1 LLYIL
6 KSAMALFKINLN
18 KKFIME
24 RDYPLEKVRNIGI
37 IAHIDAGKTTTTE
50 RVLFYTGVSH
60 KIGEVHDGET
70 TTDWMEQERE
80 RGITITSA
88 AVTCFW
94 TPTYALTDKTK
105 KHRFNIIDTPGHID
119 FTVEVKRSLRVLDG
133 AVVVFDGVAGV
144 EPQSETNWRYA
155 DEAKVPRI
163 CFVNK
168 LDRIGADF
176 EHSYATILD
185 RLTKKAVRMQI
196 PIGLEDKHE
205 GVVDLLNMK
214 AYYFEGEMGNQVIE
228 KEIPAEMKAEAEKY
242 HSELIE
248 KIVEQDDGAMND
260 YLEGK
265 IPDMATLKK
274 LLRKG
279 VIANEIFPV
288 YAGSALKNKG
298 VQLVLDGVVD
308 YLPSPL
314 DIPPIPGTD
323 PNNDDAP
330 AVRHASDTEPFAAL
344 AFKVATDPFVGQLIF
359 FRVYSGTLSSGSYV
373 YNPRTRNKER
383 IGRILRMHAND
394 REEVKKVYAGEIAA
408 AVGLKDTITSDTI
421 CDEEKP
427 IELNRIVFPEPVI
440 NLRIEPKTKA
450 DQEKMGMALNR
461 LAQEDPTFKVST
473 DQETGETII
482 AGMGE
487 LHLEIIVDRMKRE
500 FTVEA
505 NVGKPQVAYRETI
518 VGEADAE
525 GKYIKQS
532 GGRGNYGH
540 VKIKIKPMKILTKE
554 EAEKLPKNTKRS
566 EGFEFVNNIKG
577 GVIPQ
582 EYISPC
588 EKGFKEGLDR
598 GVLAGFKIVN
608 VSVDLWDGSYHEVD
622 SNEMAFKIAA
632 SMAVQDACKRAKPV
646 ILEPMMKVEVVTP
659 EKFMGDVTG
668 NLSSK
673 RGIIEGMEDRGMNK
687 VLNAIV
693 PLSEMFGYMT
703 GLRSMTEGRA
713 SFTME
718 FLRYD
723 IVPNNVAETIIS
735 ARK

>member
-1 LLYIL
+1 
-6 KSAMALFKINLN
+6 
-18 KKFIME
+18 ME
-24 RDYPLEKVRNIGI
+24 RDYPLEKVRNFGI
-37 IAHIDAGKTTTTE
+37 IAHIDAGKTTTSE
-50 RVLFYTGVSH
+50 RVLYYTGSQH
-60 KIGEVHDGET
+60 NIGEVHEGET

-80 RGITITSA
+80 RGITITA
-88 AVTCFW
+88 AAITCFW
-94 TPTYALTDKTK
+94 SPTYAKEDKSK
-105 KHRFNIIDTPGHID
+105 KVRFNIIDTPGHID
-119 FTVEVKRSLRVLDG
+119 FTAEVKRSLRVLDG

-155 DEAKVPRI
+155 DEANVPRI
-163 CFVNK
+163 CFINK
-168 LDRIGADF
+168 LDRSGASF
-176 EHSYATILD
+176 EHSYKTILE
-185 RLTKKAVRMQI
+185 RLSKKAVRMQI

-205 GVVDLLNMK
+205 GVIDLLKMK
-214 AYYFEGEMGNQVIE
+214 AYYFEGEMGNQVVE
-228 KEIPAEMKAEAEKY
+228 KEIPQEYKVEAEKY

-248 KIVEQDDGAMND
+248 KIVETDDATMTA

-265 IPDMATLKK
+265 IPDNVTLKIMM
-274 LLRKG
+274 RKA
-279 VIANEIFPV
+279 VIANLIFPV
-288 YAGSALKNKG
+288 FAGSALKNKG
-298 VQLVLDGVVD
+298 VQLVLDAVVD
-308 YLPSPL
+308 YLPAPT
-314 DIPPIPGTD
+314 DIPPIEGTNPD
-323 PNNDDAP
+323 TDEKM
-330 AVRHASDTEPFAAL
+330 VRHASDSEPFSAL

-359 FRVYSGTLSSGSYV
+359 FRVYSGTLTAGSYV

-421 CDEEKP
+421 CDENNP
-427 IELNRIVFPEPVI
+427 IELYRIVFPEPVI
-440 NLRIEPKTKA
+440 SLRIEPKTKA

-518 VGEADAE
+518 TGTAEVE

-540 VKIKIKPMKILTKE
+540 VRIRVKPMDMNVLPE
-554 EAEKLPKNTKRS
+554 DVPKNTKRTKD
-566 EGFEFVNNIKG
+566 FEFVNTIRG

-582 EYISPC
+582 EYIPAV
-588 EKGFKEGLDR
+588 EKGLKEGLDR
-598 GVLAGFKIVN
+598 GVLAGFKLVN
-608 VSVDLWDGSYHEVD
+608 VSVDLYDGSYHEVD
-622 SNEMAFKIAA
+622 SNETAFKIAA
-632 SMAVQDACKRAKPV
+632 SMAVQDGARRARPV
-646 ILEPMMKVEVVTP
+646 ILEPMMKVEVITP
-659 EKFMGDVTG
+659 DKFMGDVTG

-673 RGIIEGMEDRGMNK
+673 RGLIEGMEDRGMNK
-687 VLNAIV
+687 VVKAVV
-693 PLSEMFGYMT
+693 PLSEMFGFMT
-703 GLRSMTEGRA
+703 SLRSMTEGRA
-713 SFTME
+713 GFNME

-723 IVPNNVAETIIS
+723 IVPQNVADEIIKT
-735 ARK
+735 RK

>member
-1 LLYIL
+1 
-6 KSAMALFKINLN
+6 
-18 KKFIME
+18 ME

-50 RVLFYTGVSH
+50 RVLYYTGVSH

-94 TPTYALTDKTK
+94 TPTYAGNDKNK

-163 CFVNK
+163 CFINK
-168 LDRIGADF
+168 LDRIGASF

-185 RLTKKAVRMQI
+185 RLNRSAIRMQI
-196 PIGLEDKHE
+196 PIGLEEKHE
-205 GVVDLLNMK
+205 GVVDLLRMK
-214 AYYFEGEMGNQVIE
+214 AYYFEGDMGNKVIE
-228 KEIPAEMKAEAEKY
+228 KEIPEDLKADAEKY
-242 HSELIE
+242 HNELIE
-248 KIVEQDDGAMND
+248 KIVEQDDALMTE
-260 YLEGK
+260 YLDGK
-265 IPDMATLKK
+265 VPDIEILKK
-274 LLRKG
+274 TLRKA
-279 VIANEIFPV
+279 VIDNAIFPV
-288 YAGSALKNKG
+288 FAGSALKNKG
-298 VQLVLDGVVD
+298 VQLVLDAVVD
-308 YLPSPL
+308 YLPAPT
-314 DIPPIPGTD
+314 DIPPIPGINPDTD
-323 PNNDDAP
+323 EP
-330 AVRHASDTEPFAAL
+330 VECHASDTEPFAAL

-359 FRVYSGTLSSGSYV
+359 FRVYSGTLTAGSYV

-394 REEVKKVYAGEIAA
+394 REEVKKVFAGEIAA
-408 AVGLKDTITSDTI
+408 AVGLKDTITSDTL
-421 CDEEKP
+421 CDEEHP

-440 NLRIEPKTKA
+440 SLRIEPKTKA

-518 VGEADAE
+518 TAESAAE

-540 VKIKIKPMKILTKE
+540 VKIKVKPMDMTLTKE
-554 EAEKLPKNTKRS
+554 QIEDLPKNTKRDAH
-566 EGFEFVNNIKG
+566 FEFINNIKG

-582 EYISPC
+582 EYIAPV
-588 EKGFKEGLDR
+588 EKGFREGLDR
-598 GVLAGFKIVN
+598 GVLAGFKMVN

-632 SMAVQDACKRAKPV
+632 SMAIQDACKSAKPV
-646 ILEPMMKVEVVTP
+646 ILEPMMNVEVVTP
-659 EKFMGDVTG
+659 DKFMGDVTG

-673 RGIIEGMEDRGMNK
+673 RGLIEGMEERGLNK
-687 VLNAIV
+687 VIKAVV

-703 GLRSMTEGRA
+703 NLRSMTEGRA
-713 SFTME
+713 GFTME

-723 IVPNNVAETIIS
+723 IVPQNVADTIIAS
-735 ARK
+735 RK

>member
-1 LLYIL
+1 
-6 KSAMALFKINLN
+6 
-18 KKFIME
+18 ME

-168 LDRIGADF
+168 LDRTGASF
-176 EHSYATILD
+176 EHSFATILD
-185 RLTKKAVRMQI
+185 RLSKKAVRLQI
-196 PIGLEDKHE
+196 PIGLEEKHE
-205 GVVDLLNMK
+205 GVIDLLKMK
-214 AYYFEGEMGNQVIE
+214 AYYFEGDMGSKVIE
-228 KEIPAEMKAEAEKY
+228 KDIPEELKADAEKY
-242 HSELIE
+242 HAELIE
-248 KIVEQDDGAMND
+248 KIVEHDDALMTA
-260 YLEGK
+260 YLENGK
-265 IPDMATLKK
+265 VPDIDTLKK
-274 LLRKG
+274 L
-279 VIANEIFPV
+279 
-288 YAGSALKNKG
+288 
-298 VQLVLDGVVD
+298 VLDAVVD
-308 YLPSPL
+308 YLPAPT
-314 DIPPIPGTD
+314 DIAAITGINPDTD
-323 PNNDDAP
+323 EPV
-330 AVRHASDTEPFAAL
+330 VRNASDSEPFAAL
-344 AFKVATDPFVGQLIF
+344 AFKIATDPFVGQIIF
-359 FRVYSGTLSSGSYV
+359 FRVYSGTLTAGSYV

-421 CDEEKP
+421 CDEENP
-427 IELNRIVFPEPVI
+427 VALDRIVFPEPVI
-440 NLRIEPKTKA
+440 SLRIEPKTKA

-461 LAQEDPTFKVST
+461 LAQEDPTFRVST

-500 FTVEA
+500 FNVEA

-518 VGEADAE
+518 TGTADVE

-540 VKIKIKPMKILTKE
+540 VKIKIKPMDMSLTKE
-554 EAEKLPKNTKRS
+554 EIEDLPKNTKR
-566 EGFEFVNNIKG
+566 EAHFEFITTIKG
-577 GVIPQ
+577 GAIPQ
-582 EYISPC
+582 EYIPAC
-588 EKGFKEGLDR
+588 EKGFKEGLER
-598 GVLAGFKIVN
+598 GVLAGFKMVD
-608 VSVDLWDGSYHEVD
+608 VSVDLWDGSFHEVD

-632 SMAVQDACKRAKPV
+632 SMAVQDACKMAKPV

-659 EKFMGDVTG
+659 DKFMGDVTG
-668 NLSSK
+668 SLSSK
-673 RGIIEGMEDRGMNK
+673 RGLIEGMEARGMNQAVK
-687 VLNAIV
+687 AVV

-703 GLRSMTEGRA
+703 NLRSMTEGRA
-713 SFTME
+713 GFTME

-723 IVPNNVAETIIS
+723 IVPQNVADTIIA